1 MEGCG
6 GTRSKRYTL
15 HNMKTA
21 FITIIGVALLV
32 TGADVVGQSK
42 AGSLQGVWQT
52 VEITIAGANPRT
64 IAVADP
70 KQYLTILTA
79 KYYSR
84 TEVQADGPRPL
95 LADASKATAD
105 ELRAVWGPFIAEAG
119 TYEVSGSTVTMH
131 PQASKSPAAM
141 AAGAFIVSSYKLDG
155 NTLWIAQ
162 QRNQAGPYP
171 NPVTF
176 KLVRVE

>member
-1 MEGCG
+1 
-6 GTRSKRYTL
+6 
-15 HNMKTA
+15 MKMA
-21 FITIIGVALLV
+21 FISIIGAVLLASH
-32 TGADVVGQSK
+32 ADPAGQPNS
-42 AGSLQGVWQT
+42 GPLQGVWQT

-64 IAVADP
+64 IAVAEP
-70 KQYLTILTA
+70 KQYLTIITA

-84 TEVQADGPRPL
+84 TEVQAEAARPI

-105 ELRAVWGPFIAEAG
+105 ELRAVWGPFVAEAG
-119 TYEVSGSTVTMH
+119 TYEMSGNTVTMH

-141 AAGAFIVSSYKLDG
+141 APGAFITSTYKMDG
-155 NTLWIAQ
+155 NTLWLAQ
-162 QRNQAGPYP
+162 QRNQAGAYA